1 MSLNR
6 HATCPWPRDLLHYL
20 RTPFRMVLQCTL
32 GASKLRSAFRG
43 LDQGCQF
50 RPGKRSISQIDY
62 GTRQNQPLSLV
73 RPSNMPSWNSKYQFA
88 VEAKVFRN
96 CPKFCMVVIT
106 RFVNSQGLCE
116 ALTGSNYV

>member
-50 RPGKRSISQIDY
+50 RPGKRSISRICWYTDKS
-62 GTRQNQPLSLV
+62 GLFPASHVLL
-73 RPSNMPSWNSKYQFA
+73 PSWNSKCQFA
-88 VEAKVFRN
+88 VEPEVFRN
-96 CPKFCMVVIT
+96 CQEFCVVVIT
-106 RFVNSQGLCE
+106 RFVNSQVLCK
-116 ALTGSNYV
+116 ALTESNPA